1 MRVSDSSEMRRRER
15 KKKKKKEEES
25 EECEGEDGRDH
36 GELENSLG

>member
-1 MRVSDSSEMRRRER
+1 MRVSDSSEMKRRE
-15 KKKKKKEEES
+15 KKKKKREEES